1 MIWTYF
7 FRTTGNVIGLRF
19 RAEPDIILPEDT
31 QLGTVVV
38 EMGTKQSRL
47 RQCYAEYY

>member
-31 QLGTVVV
+31 QWVMVGEPCT
-38 EMGTKQSRL
+38 
-47 RQCYAEYY
+47 